1 MCFYMSQDKASYP
14 GYLIES
20 LLAQGPVTVVY
31 SAIDLVSGLP
41 CVIKTVRLDHPY
53 EKQALGFLKNE
64 IKVLEIIKH
73 AACPVLLKTNVENS
87 PFFFVMEKI
96 EGCTLRHELG
106 RKFSFVPSVVIE
118 ISRQILSLL
127 SIFHGGGFTHG
138 DIKPENILIEQSG
151 KIKIVDFA
159 FSSNIRLNDKLE
171 TNLMLGTPN
180 YIAPELCS
188 DVPVIALENDIYSL
202 GVLIFEMLTGVLPY
216 PEGNISQTLLRHQSD
231 PPAKLRQFL
240 VHLNPKLVNA
250 VVEMLSFNL
259 ADRPRAKILLDIFVK
274 FEIENMVS
282 G

>member
-1 MCFYMSQDKASYP
+1 MNQDKEVYP

-31 SAIDLVSGLP
+31 SAIDLASGHP
-41 CVIKTVRLDHPY
+41 CVIKTVRLDYLY
-53 EKQALGFLKNE
+53 EKQALAFLKNE
-64 IKVLEIIKH
+64 IKVLEKIKH
-73 AACPVLLKTNVENS
+73 DACPVLRKTNTEIK

-96 EGCTLRHELG
+96 EGSTLRHELA
-106 RKFSFVPSVVIE
+106 RKFSFSPPLVIQ

-127 SIFHGGGFTHG
+127 SNLHGEGFTHG

-159 FSSNIRLNDKLE
+159 FSSNLRMNEKLE

-180 YIAPELCS
+180 YIAPELCAEI
-188 DVPVIALENDIYSL
+188 PVISLENDIYSL
-202 GVLIFEMLTGVLPY
+202 GVLIFEMLTGSLPY
-216 PEGNISQTLLRHQSD
+216 PEGTISQTLLRHQSD
-231 PPAKLRQFL
+231 PPAKLRQHL
-240 VHLNPKLVNA
+240 GDLNPKLVNA
-250 VVEMLSFNL
+250 IVEMLSFNL
-259 ADRPRAKILLDIFVK
+259 HDRPKAKNLLDVFVK